1 MMYTGEV
8 LVGVQNHTSATSTFE
23 IYPNPTQDGRVT
35 IQGEFLPENAQC
47 NIYNVMGQ
55 LVDSRNIFTDATF
68 TLNVSGLSDG
78 VYFVE
83 LIGSERNYKSKLII
97 AK

>member
-1 MMYTGEV
+1 ME
-8 LVGVQNHTSATSTFE
+8 
-23 IYPNPTQDGRVT
+23 
-35 IQGEFLPENAQC
+35 
-47 NIYNVMGQ
+47 
-55 LVDSRNIFTDATF
+55 SRNIFTEATF
-68 TLNVSGLSDG
+68 TLNVSGLNNG